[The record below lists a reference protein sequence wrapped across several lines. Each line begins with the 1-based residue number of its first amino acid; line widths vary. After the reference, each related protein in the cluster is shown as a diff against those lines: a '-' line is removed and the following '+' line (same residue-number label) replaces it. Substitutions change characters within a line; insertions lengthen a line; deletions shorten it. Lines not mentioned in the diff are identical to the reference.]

1 MAFRDQDIPFLLQD
15 TGVPVVIGG
24 VSGVGLLDENDQVL
38 VSDRNGGEVLVP
50 MTTLTVQSSAFP
62 NMRIDTA
69 VTVNGTNYTI
79 RERLKTGDAALTKI
93 LLGSV

>member
-79 RERLKTGDAALTKI
+79 RGRLKTGDAALTKI

>member
-15 TGVPVVIGG
+15 TGVPVVVGG

-62 NMRIDTA
+62 SMRIDTA

-79 RERLKTGDAALTKI
+79 RERIKTGDAALTKI

>member
-1 MAFRDQDIPFLLQD
+1 MAFRDQDIPALLAD
-15 TGVPVVIGG
+15 TGVPVTIGG
-24 VSGVGLLDENDQVL
+24 VTGTGLLDENDQVL

-62 NMRIDTA
+62 DLRIDTA
-69 VTVNGTNYTI
+69 VIVNGTTYTV

>member
-62 NMRIDTA
+62 NMGIDTA

>member
-69 VTVNGTNYTI
+69 VTVNGTNYTT

>member
-15 TGVPVVIGG
+15 TGVPVVVGG

-38 VSDRNGGEVLVP
+38 VSDRSGGEVLVP

-62 NMRIDTA
+62 SMRIDTA

>member
-15 TGVPVVIGG
+15 TGVPVAVGG

-62 NMRIDTA
+62 SMRIDTA
-69 VTVNGTNYTI
+69 VTANGTNYTI

>member
-1 MAFRDQDIPFLLQD
+1 MAFRDQDIPALLAD
-15 TGVPVVIGG
+15 TGVPVTIGG
-24 VSGVGLLDENDQVL
+24 VAGTGLLDENDQVL

-62 NMRIDTA
+62 NLRIDTA
-69 VTVNGTNYTI
+69 ITVNGTNYTV

>member
-1 MAFRDQDIPFLLQD
+1 MALRDQDIPFLLQD
-15 TGVPVVIGG
+15 TGDPVVIGG

-62 NMRIDTA
+62 SMRIDTV

>member
-15 TGVPVVIGG
+15 TGVPVVVGG
-24 VSGVGLLDENDQVL
+24 VSGGGLLDENDQVL

-62 NMRIDTA
+62 SMRIDTV

>member
-1 MAFRDQDIPFLLQD
+1 MVFRDQDIPFLLQD

-79 RERLKTGDAALTKI
+79 RERLKTGDAALMKI

>member
-1 MAFRDQDIPFLLQD
+1 MAFRDQDIPFLLLD
-15 TGVPVVIGG
+15 TGVPVVVGG
-24 VSGVGLLDENDQVL
+24 VAGVGLLDENDQVL

-62 NMRIDTA
+62 SMRIDTA

>member
-1 MAFRDQDIPFLLQD
+1 MAFRDQDIPFLLLD
-15 TGVPVVIGG
+15 TGVPVVVGG

-62 NMRIDTA
+62 SMKIDTA
-69 VTVNGTNYTI
+69 VTVNGTNYPI

>member
-62 NMRIDTA
+62 SMRIDTA

>member
-1 MAFRDQDIPFLLQD
+1 MAFRDQDIPYLLAD
-15 TGVPVVIGG
+15 TGVPVTIGG
-24 VSGVGLLDENDQVL
+24 VQGTGLLDENDQVL
-38 VSDRNGGEVLVP
+38 VSDRSGGEVLVP

-62 NMRIDTA
+62 NVKIDTA
-69 VTVNGTNYTI
+69 VTVNGTNYTV

>member
-62 NMRIDTA
+62 NVRIDTA

>member
-15 TGVPVVIGG
+15 TGDPVVIGG

-62 NMRIDTA
+62 SMRIDTV

>member
-1 MAFRDQDIPFLLQD
+1 MVFRDQDIPFLLQD

>member
-1 MAFRDQDIPFLLQD
+1 MAFRDQDIPFLLAD

-24 VSGVGLLDENDQVL
+24 VSGTGLLDENDQVL
-38 VSDRNGGEVLVP
+38 VSDRNGGEMLVP
-50 MTTLTVQSSAFP
+50 MTTVTVQSSAFP

-69 VTVNGTNYTI
+69 VTVNGTNYTV

>member
-1 MAFRDQDIPFLLQD
+1 MAFRDQDIPFLFHD
-15 TGVPVVIGG
+15 TGVPVVVGG

-62 NMRIDTA
+62 SMRIDTA

>member
-15 TGVPVVIGG
+15 TGVPVVVGG

-62 NMRIDTA
+62 SMRIDTA

>member
-1 MAFRDQDIPFLLQD
+1 MAFRDQDIPFLLLD
-15 TGVPVVIGG
+15 TGVPVVVGG

-62 NMRIDTA
+62 SMRIDTA

>member
-1 MAFRDQDIPFLLQD
+1 MAFRDQDIPFLLLD
-15 TGVPVVIGG
+15 TGVPVVVGG
-24 VSGVGLLDENDQVL
+24 VSGVGLLEENDQVL

-62 NMRIDTA
+62 SMRIDTA

>member
-1 MAFRDQDIPFLLQD
+1 MVFRDQDIPFLLQD

-38 VSDRNGGEVLVP
+38 VSDRNGGEVLIP

>member
-62 NMRIDTA
+62 SMRIDTA

-93 LLGSV
+93 LLGSA

>member
-15 TGVPVVIGG
+15 TGVPVLIGG
-24 VSGVGLLDENDQVL
+24 VSGIGLLDENDQVL

-62 NMRIDTA
+62 SMRIDTA

-79 RERLKTGDAALTKI
+79 RVRLKTGDAALTKI

>member
-1 MAFRDQDIPFLLQD
+1 MAFRDQDIPFLLLD
-15 TGVPVVIGG
+15 TGVPVVVGG

-62 NMRIDTA
+62 SMRIDTA

-93 LLGSV
+93 LLGSA